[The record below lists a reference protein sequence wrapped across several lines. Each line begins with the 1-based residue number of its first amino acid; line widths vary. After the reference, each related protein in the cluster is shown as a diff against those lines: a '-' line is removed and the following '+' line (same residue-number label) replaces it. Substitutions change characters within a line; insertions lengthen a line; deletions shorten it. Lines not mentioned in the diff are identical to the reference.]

1 MEILNLK
8 IKAMYKEI
16 FYAIVKTLTTE
27 SGIVGTGS
35 SLTGDIVGSDEK
47 NVV

>member
-8 IKAMYKEI
+8 IKELTKAI

-27 SGIVGTGS
+27 SGISGTGS
-35 SLTGDIVGSDEK
+35 SLTGDIVGSVEE